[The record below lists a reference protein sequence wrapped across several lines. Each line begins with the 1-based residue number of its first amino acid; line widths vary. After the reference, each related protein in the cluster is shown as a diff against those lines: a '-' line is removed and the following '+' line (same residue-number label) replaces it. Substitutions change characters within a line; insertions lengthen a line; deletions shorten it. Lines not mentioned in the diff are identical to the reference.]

1 MIHSSLGEGCSNA
14 ILEANAAG
22 LIVVASNTGGTHEII
37 NEWDFLF
44 EYKNSQDLNK
54 KLNEAIE
61 LNAHNEPVREKIQ
74 NTTKNKFSIESF
86 IKNYSNVVEKNYY
99 G

>member
-22 LIVVASNTGGTHEII
+22 LIFVASNTGGTHEFI

-61 LNAHNEPVREKIQ
+61 LTLIMSLSGKRFKIQ
-74 NTTKNKFSIESF
+74 QKINFLLNPL
-86 IKNYSNVVEKNYY
+86 
-99 G
+99 